1 MNRRDLLKALGLMGA
16 SLTVPQMM
24 GRNAAAAVSK
34 RDLINARAIVA
45 GEIDFVRPMTM
56 PTVINI
62 FMYGGPS
69 ELAGNLT
76 NIDRINTDSQNKY
89 TGVRGDILQPLTV
102 VNGNANGQITQNG
115 FWANA
120 GGHIMEDLLATNQM
134 SIMRTINRVVDD
146 NKAHRESIFSAQTG
160 GVATMESPGMG
171 TVLAAILR
179 AKIPEYD
186 SANSNLIL
194 PFVSFEGDTVLY
206 DQGDINDLPLWLRSV
221 SLDNGFANPYQ
232 RKQFSQIAAVGT
244 APVRN
249 CVIDGTLEDCN
260 LTLEK
265 LASATMG
272 TGGKFDRMTKS
283 LAKRR
288 ELDTYFSSGALT
300 APAGKVP
307 ASVSGG
313 SVATGSGI
321 NQGTANF
328 TGGFGEA
335 LRAAVVLALGNR
347 DNTNANLIGTRFI
360 TIGGGLGGWDDH
372 DNSIQKYEQRMTD
385 VMSNIRAALR
395 LLSTGTAT
403 NAVLDN
409 NPRSDV
415 VINMYGE
422 FGRNVNLNGSMGW
435 DHGNNMN
442 LYTFGG
448 HHIPGV
454 GGAPDAGIP
463 GRVLGRVVG
472 TTKVIGTPGQNRL
485 FTSPADD
492 SPQWEPFSIAATV
505 YRQFGVQNP
514 EVVTKDPTIPGAAVG
529 FGAIP
534 QLG

>member
-24 GRNAAAAVSK
+24 GRSAVAAVSQ
-34 RDLINARAIVA
+34 RELRNARAIIA
-45 GEIDFVRPMTM
+45 GEINFVKPTSM

-76 NIDRINTDSQNKY
+76 NIGQINTDSQNKY
-89 TGVRGDILQPLTV
+89 TGVRGDILTNSAFNV
-102 VNGNANGQITQNG
+102 ANNSVAGQITANS

-120 GGHIMEDLLATNQM
+120 GGLIMEDLLAAGQM
-134 SIMRTINRVVDD
+134 SVIRTINRVVDD

-171 TVLAAILR
+171 TVLAAVLR
-179 AKIPEYD
+179 AKIPAYD

-232 RKQFSQIAAVGT
+232 RKQFSQIAAVGS
-244 APVRN
+244 AAVRN
-249 CVIDGTLEDCN
+249 CVIDGNLVDCN
-260 LTLEK
+260 VALEN
-265 LASATMG
+265 LAAATSG
-272 TGGKFDRMTKS
+272 AGKFDRLTKS
-283 LAKRR
+283 LTKRR
-288 ELDTYFSSGALT
+288 ELDTYFSGNVLGT
-300 APAGKVP
+300 PAARVP
-307 ASVSGG
+307 PLPLNPTL
-313 SVATGSGI
+313 TGSGI
-321 NQGTANF
+321 TQGTANF

-347 DNTNANLIGTRFI
+347 DTANLIGTRFI

-395 LLSTGTAT
+395 LLSTGTVTGVA
-403 NAVLDN
+403 LDN

-415 VINMYGE
+415 IINMYGE

-448 HHIPGV
+448 S
-454 GGAPDAGIP
+454 AIP
-463 GRVLGRVVG
+463 GRVLGQVVG

-485 FTSPADD
+485 FTSPADG
-492 SPQWEPFSIAATV
+492 SVQWEPFSIAATV

-514 EVVTKDPTIPGAAVG
+514 EVITKDPTIPGAANG
-529 FGAIP
+529 FGSIP
-534 QLG
+534 GLGYIV

>member
-1 MNRRDLLKALGLMGA
+1 MNRRDLLKALGVMGA

-24 GRNAAAAVSK
+24 GRNAGAAVSQ
-34 RDLINARAIVA
+34 RELRNARAIVA
-45 GEIDFVRPMTM
+45 GEINFVKPTSL

-62 FMYGGPS
+62 FLYGGPS

-76 NIDRINTDSQNKY
+76 NIDRINFDSQNKY
-89 TGVRGDILQPLTV
+89 TTVRGDILTDSV
-102 VNGNANGQITQNG
+102 FSNNSVTGQITANK

-120 GGHIMEDLLATNQM
+120 GGLIMEDLLAPAATIVPGTPQM
-134 SIMRTINRVVDD
+134 SVIRTINRVVDD

-186 SANSNLIL
+186 SQDSNLIL

-206 DQGDINDLPLWLRSV
+206 DQGDINDLPLPLRSV
-221 SLDNGFANPYQ
+221 SLDNGFNNPYRRQ
-232 RKQFSQIAAVGT
+232 KLSAIAQNGL
-244 APVRN
+244 RN
-249 CVIDGTLEDCN
+249 CLVNGTLLDCN
-260 LTLEK
+260 VALEN
-265 LASATMG
+265 LASANAATA
-272 TGGKFDRMTKS
+272 GKFDRLTKS
-283 LAKRR
+283 LIKRR
-288 ELDTYFSSGALT
+288 ELDAYFTSGALS

-307 ASVSGG
+307 ATVIDGTL
-313 SVATGSGI
+313 ATGSIVTGSTVS
-321 NQGTANF
+321 QGTSNF
-328 TGGFGEA
+328 TGSFGAA
-335 LRAAVVLALGNR
+335 LRAAVVLALGNQDVPGSR
-347 DNTNANLIGTRFI
+347 IGTRFI

-385 VMSNIRAALR
+385 VMSNIRTALR

-403 NAVLDN
+403 NGVLDGN
-409 NPRSDV
+409 ARNDV
-415 VINMYGE
+415 IINMYGE

-448 HHIPGV
+448 S
-454 GGAPDAGIP
+454 AIP
-463 GRVLGRVVG
+463 GRVLGQVVG

-485 FTSPADD
+485 FTSPADG
-492 SPQWEPFSIAATV
+492 SVQWEPFSIAATV

-514 EVVTKDPTIPGAAVG
+514 EVITKDPTIPGAANG
-529 FGAIP
+529 FGSIP
-534 QLG
+534 GLG

>member
-24 GRNAAAAVSK
+24 GRNAVAAVSK
-34 RDLINARAIVA
+34 RDLANARAIVSN
-45 GEIDFVRPMTM
+45 EINFSKPATM

-102 VNGNANGQITQNG
+102 VGGNANGQITQNG

-134 SIMRTINRVVDD
+134 SIIRTINRVVDD

-171 TVLAAILR
+171 TVLAAVLR

-186 SANSNLIL
+186 NSNSNLIL

-232 RKQFSQIAAVGT
+232 RKQFSQIAALGST
-244 APVRN
+244 TVRN
-249 CVIDGTLEDCN
+249 CVIDGNLVDCN
-260 LTLEK
+260 VALEN
-265 LASATMG
+265 LASATTG
-272 TGGKFDRMTKS
+272 TGKFDRMTKS
-283 LAKRR
+283 LTKRR
-288 ELDTYFSSGALT
+288 ELDAYFSSGALT

-328 TGGFGEA
+328 TGSFGDA

-347 DNTNANLIGTRFI
+347 DTTNLIGTRFI

-403 NAVLDN
+403 TIGGVATLDN

-448 HHIPGV
+448 SGV
-454 GGAPDAGIP
+454 LT
-463 GRVLGRVVG
+463 GRVLGQVVG

-485 FTSPADD
+485 FTSPADG
-492 SPQWEPFSIAATV
+492 SVQWEPFSIAATL

-514 EVVTKDPTIPGAAVG
+514 EVITKDTTIPGAASG
-529 FGAIP
+529 FGSIP
-534 QLG
+534 GLG